1 MSNTNL
7 IFLDVDGVLN
17 PVDGSH
23 EHVFDSGCVQNLKL
37 ILDAVPNTRVVFS
50 TSWRSGFTLFRLGW
64 LWRHHGFDEDLVL
77 GGTPELQAE
86 VGYEVRGKE
95 IAQWL
100 AGRSLHLA
108 GLELTRYAVLDDEM
122 EHIQREVPAEN
133 LFPCEPQVGLT
144 AAIARSVSHFLL
156 TGTRTVSAQWPQV
169 RRRLP
174 VYCDCDGI
182 QLPSEAPVLHSL
194 GFTLK
199 LVQHL
204 RQEGQFIGIQ
214 LNPRLCFQVAFNT
227 TGAGLIHAEILD
239 SVCLTTEAT
248 RLTREQLT
256 NALRSAYDGRDL
268 KGALCGCVWS
278 CPTTWPELRGMESP
292 AFRTDTPTKEKLS
305 MSHTETVPPA
315 EPAAGEGRLRQ
326 LCVEGLARRYTLRA
340 RVEGRAVIIEGVE
353 EPQRLPTF
361 KGKASTS
368 IRPASGLVPAPEEV
382 AAIRVVIDR
391 LQLELKAIEQAGL
404 AAYFLLVAECARYGR
419 SIGASCLAIG
429 SCPGSLATYLLEIST
444 VDPIRHGLLFER
456 FWNPERINPPV
467 IYLEFADDRL
477 DEVIEHARKKCGSSP
492 VAHLVTDLESDL
504 AAELPTLGLLG
515 LKALTVL
522 RRTCERTRQTK
533 SIEVPLDQLP
543 LDDVKIYDLLKRGD
557 TSGIFQLE
565 SGEMPALCRKL
576 QPNCF
581 AHISALVALYRP
593 GLMDRIPDFIERR
606 HGKVAVVYGHPLL
619 ECISKETYGVLIYQE
634 QVMQAAQI
642 LAGYTLGSAD
652 LLRRAMAKR
661 KFEEMAQ
668 HRELF
673 VNGCMKA
680 NSIPATEANQLFDWL
695 VEFAGY
701 GFNKS
706 HAAAYA
712 MVAYQTAYLKANYPV
727 ECLSAVKAT

>member
-1 MSNTNL
+1 
-7 IFLDVDGVLN
+7 
-17 PVDGSH
+17 
-23 EHVFDSGCVQNLKL
+23 
-37 ILDAVPNTRVVFS
+37 
-50 TSWRSGFTLFRLGW
+50 
-64 LWRHHGFDEDLVL
+64 
-77 GGTPELQAE
+77 
-86 VGYEVRGKE
+86 
-95 IAQWL
+95 
-100 AGRSLHLA
+100 
-108 GLELTRYAVLDDEM
+108 
-122 EHIQREVPAEN
+122 
-133 LFPCEPQVGLT
+133 
-144 AAIARSVSHFLL
+144 
-156 TGTRTVSAQWPQV
+156 
-169 RRRLP
+169 LP
-174 VYCDCDGI
+174 VYCDCDGF

-204 RQEGQFIGIQ
+204 RREGQFIGIQ

-227 TGAGLIHAEILD
+227 TGAGLFHAEILD

-248 RLTREQLT
+248 KLTREQLT
-256 NALRSAYDGRDL
+256 NALRAAYDGRDL

-278 CPTTWPELRGMESP
+278 CPTPWPELRGMESL
-292 AFRTDTPTKEKLS
+292 AIRTDTPTKEKLS
-305 MSHTETVPPA
+305 ISHTETVPPA
-315 EPAAGEGRLRQ
+315 EPVAGEARLRQ

-340 RVEGRAVIIEGVE
+340 RAEGREVIIEGVE

-361 KGKASTS
+361 RGKASTG
-368 IRPASGLVPAPEEV
+368 IRPARGLVPAPEEA

-404 AAYFLLVAECARYGR
+404 ADYFLLVADSARYGR

-429 SCPGSLATYLLEIST
+429 SCPGSLVTYLLEIST

-477 DEVIEHARKKCGSSP
+477 DEVIEHARKKCGGSP
-492 VAHLVTDLESDL
+492 VAHIVTDLESDL
-504 AAELPTLGLLG
+504 AADLPTLGLLG

-522 RRTCERTRQTK
+522 RRTCERVRQTK
-533 SIEVPLDQLP
+533 GIEVPLDHLP
-543 LDDVKIYDLLKRGD
+543 LDDAKTYDLLQSGD

-565 SGEMPALCRKL
+565 SGGMPALCRKL
-576 QPNCF
+576 QVSCF
-581 AHISALVALYRP
+581 EHITALVALYRP
-593 GLMDRIPDFIERR
+593 GPMDLIPDFIKRR
-606 HGKVAVVYGHPLL
+606 HGKVAIVYGHPLL
-619 ECISKETYGVLIYQE
+619 EGISKETYGVLIYQE

-661 KFEEMAQ
+661 KAEELDQ

-673 VNGCMKA
+673 VKGAKERNGISASK
-680 NSIPATEANQLFDWL
+680 ANQLFDSL
-695 VEFAGY
+695 VKFSGY

-712 MVAYQTAYLKANYPV
+712 LVAYQTAYLKANYPV

>member
-1 MSNTNL
+1 MDTPISQPAGSSPR
-7 IFLDVDGVLN
+7 LD
-17 PVDGSH
+17 
-23 EHVFDSGCVQNLKL
+23 
-37 ILDAVPNTRVVFS
+37 
-50 TSWRSGFTLFRLGW
+50 
-64 LWRHHGFDEDLVL
+64 
-77 GGTPELQAE
+77 
-86 VGYEVRGKE
+86 
-95 IAQWL
+95 
-100 AGRSLHLA
+100 
-108 GLELTRYAVLDDEM
+108 
-122 EHIQREVPAEN
+122 
-133 LFPCEPQVGLT
+133 
-144 AAIARSVSHFLL
+144 
-156 TGTRTVSAQWPQV
+156 QV

-182 QLPSEAPVLHSL
+182 QLRSEAPVLHSL

-199 LVQHL
+199 LVRHL
-204 RQEGQFIGIQ
+204 RREGQFIGIQ

-227 TGAGLIHAEILD
+227 TGAGLMHAEILD
-239 SVCLTTEAT
+239 TVCLTTEAT
-248 RLTREQLT
+248 KLTRAQLT
-256 NALRSAYDGRDL
+256 NALRAAFDGREL

-278 CPTTWPELRGMESP
+278 CQTTWLELRGMKSL
-292 AFRTDTPTKEKLS
+292 AFRTDAPTKEQPS
-305 MSHTETVPPA
+305 ISHTETVPPA

-340 RVEGRAVIIEGVE
+340 RVEGRVVIIEGVE
-353 EPQRLPTF
+353 EPQRLPTL
-361 KGKASTS
+361 KGKASTG
-368 IRPASGLVPAPEEV
+368 IRSASGLVPAPEEA

-419 SIGASCLAIG
+419 NIGANCLAIG
-429 SCPGSLATYLLEIST
+429 SCPGSLVTYLLEIST

-477 DEVIEHARKKCGSSP
+477 DDVTEHARIKCGSSP
-492 VAHLVTDLESDL
+492 VAHLVTDLDSDL
-504 AAELPTLGLLG
+504 PADLPTLGLLG

-522 RRTCERTRQTK
+522 RRTCEGVRQAK
-533 SIEVPLDQLP
+533 GIEVPIDHMP
-543 LDDVKIYDLLKRGD
+543 LDDAKTYDLLTRGD

-565 SGEMPALCRKL
+565 SGEMPALCRKF

-581 AHISALVALYRP
+581 AQITALVALYRP
-593 GLMDRIPDFIERR
+593 GPMDLIPDFIERR

-619 ECISKETYGVLIYQE
+619 ECISKETYGMLIYQE

-642 LAGYTLGSAD
+642 LAGYTLGGAD

-661 KFEEMAQ
+661 KTEELDQ

-673 VNGCMKA
+673 VKGAKER
-680 NSIPATEANQLFDWL
+680 NSIPATKANQLFDWL

-712 MVAYQTAYLKANYPV
+712 LVAYQTAYLKANYPD
-727 ECLSAVKAT
+727 EFHSAMMTAK